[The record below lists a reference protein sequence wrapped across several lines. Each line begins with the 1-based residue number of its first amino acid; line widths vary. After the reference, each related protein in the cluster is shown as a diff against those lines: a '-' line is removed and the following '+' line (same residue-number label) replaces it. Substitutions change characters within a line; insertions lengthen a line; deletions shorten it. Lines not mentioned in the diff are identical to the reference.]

1 MALSLCGGYKTHLQ
15 TKKRIDALAREYLQK
30 KAEKMQKKIH
40 LFNCDHL
47 YELRV
52 IEDLLNSSRP
62 MLHDKLGFDFTVEH
76 HYFSLNEINE
86 LSEKVIPS
94 LKMDFAVFVVHAQE
108 SRVSIN
114 DGRGYTKVYRALMK
128 ATGKNSKRHQ

>member
-1 MALSLCGGYKTHLQ
+1 
-15 TKKRIDALAREYLQK
+15 
-30 KAEKMQKKIH
+30 MQKKIH

-76 HYFSLNEINE
+76 HYFSLNEIDE

-128 ATGKNSKRHQ
+128 ATGKNPKRHC